1 MDNELTEKELL
12 QKIQAAGRADNPELD
27 PKDTEEIPEQYQNLG
42 GDFSGNC

>member
-27 PKDTEEIPEQYQNLG
+27 PKDVEAIPEKYQDLG